1 MKNTTIIF
9 LLSILTF
16 QACGQTKKGCDEIR
30 VDKPHFANYK
40 AGKMD
45 SLISLDLVVIGN
57 CIELD
62 SIDKRI
68 LNPQVLAVQMIQLTN
83 ENKEINYGNIIDY
96 IEELKS
102 TEQYQK
108 GRLAFEFTLKYEN
121 KIVDKADSSLI
132 RKNFQNMGFSDSDLN
147 EIMTVVYSEQNSN
160 LTYKEAFAQFIQSK
174 EPKQKTKPA
183 QKADLMFGHFKEIES
198 LTQLKEV
205 GQAKHTLLYF
215 TGWADINGR
224 KMEEAFF
231 NDNEIQSLFSEYNCF
246 IGYADDRTAIKPE
259 QQKQFPSTPMKTKGQ
274 FINEIEKSLFP
285 KAYQPVILIVDSNFE
300 LIDSYSYNMDKTDFF
315 EFLKRNKNVR

>member
-1 MKNTTIIF
+1 
-9 LLSILTF
+9 LTF
-16 QACGQTKKGCDEIR
+16 SACGQAEKECTELRD
-30 VDKPHFANYK
+30 DKPHFADYK

-45 SLISLDLVVIGN
+45 SLISLDLEVIGK

-83 ENKEINYGNIIDY
+83 GNKEINYGNIIDY
-96 IEELKS
+96 IKEFKS

-121 KIVDKADSSLI
+121 KIVNKDDSVNI
-132 RKNFQNMGFSDSDLN
+132 RQNFQSMGFSDSDLN
-147 EIMTVVYSEQNSN
+147 EMMTVVYSDQNSN
-160 LTYKEAFAQFIQSK
+160 LTYKEAFAEFIQSK

-183 QKADLMFGHFKEIES
+183 QQFDLLFGHFKEIES
-198 LTQLKEV
+198 LNQLKEK
-205 GQAKHTLLYF
+205 AKPRLLYF

-231 NDNEIQSLFSEYNCF
+231 NDNEIQTLFGEYNCF
-246 IGYADDRTAIKPE
+246 LGYADDRTAIESE
-259 QQKQFPSTPMKTKGQ
+259 QQKQFPNVPMKTKGQ

-285 KAYQPVILIVDSNFE
+285 KAYQPVILIVDSNFK
-300 LIDSYSYNMDKTDFF
+300 LIDTYRYNKDKEDFIG
-315 EFLKRNKNVR
+315 FLKRNKNVR

>member
-16 QACGQTKKGCDEIR
+16 QACGQTKKDCNEIR
-30 VDKPHFANYK
+30 ADKPHFADYQP
-40 AGKMD
+40 GKMD
-45 SLISLDLVVIGN
+45 SLISLDLEVIGN

-83 ENKEINYGNIIDY
+83 DKKEINYGSIIDY
-96 IEELKS
+96 IDEFKS
-102 TEQYQK
+102 TDQYKK

-121 KIVDKADSSLI
+121 KTVNKADSTHI
-132 RKNFQNMGFSDSDLN
+132 RQNFENMGFSDADLN
-147 EIMTVVYSEQNSN
+147 EIMTVVYSDENSN
-160 LTYKEAFAQFIQSK
+160 LTYKEAFAEFIQSK
-174 EPKQKTKPA
+174 EPKKKTKPA
-183 QKADLMFGHFKEIES
+183 QQPDLLFGHFKEIES
-198 LTQLKEV
+198 LNQLKKK
-205 GQAKHTLLYF
+205 GQAKPTLLYF

-231 NDNEIQSLFSEYNCF
+231 YDSEIQRLFGEYNCF
-246 IGYADDRTAIKPE
+246 LGYADDKSAIKPE
-259 QQKQFPSTPMKTKGQ
+259 QQKQFPNAPMNTKGQ

-300 LIDSYSYNMDKTDFF
+300 LIDSYSYNKDKKDFLD
-315 EFLKRNKNVR
+315 FLKRNKNVR

>member
-1 MKNTTIIF
+1 MKNTTIIL

-16 QACGQTKKGCDEIR
+16 QACGQTKKDCKEIR
-30 VDKPHFANYK
+30 AEKPHFADYQP
-40 AGKMD
+40 GKMD
-45 SLISLDLVVIGN
+45 SLISLDLEVIGN

-68 LNPQVLAVQMIQLTN
+68 LNPQVLAVQMVHLTN
-83 ENKEINYGNIIDY
+83 EKKEINYGNIIDY
-96 IEELKS
+96 IEEFKS

-121 KIVDKADSSLI
+121 KIVNKADSVII
-132 RKNFQNMGFSDSDLN
+132 RQNFQNMGFSESDLN
-147 EIMTVVYSEQNSN
+147 ELMTIVYSDLNSN

-174 EPKQKTKPA
+174 EPKQKTKTT
-183 QKADLMFGHFKEIES
+183 QQSDLLFGHFNEINS
-198 LTQLKEV
+198 LRQLQEK
-205 GQAKHTLLYF
+205 GQSKPTLLYF

-224 KMEEAFF
+224 KMEKAFF
-231 NDNEIQSLFSEYNCF
+231 NDNEIHSLLGEYNCF
-246 IGYADDRTAIKPE
+246 IGYADDRTAINPE

-274 FINEIEKSLFP
+274 FINEIEKSIFP

-300 LIDSYSYNMDKTDFF
+300 LVESYSYNKDKTDFL

>member
-1 MKNTTIIF
+1 M
-9 LLSILTF
+9 TF
-16 QACGQTKKGCDEIR
+16 SACGQTKKDCDEIR

-45 SLISLDLVVIGN
+45 SLISLDLEVIGN

-83 ENKEINYGNIIDY
+83 EKKEINYGNIIDY
-96 IEELKS
+96 IEEFKS
-102 TEQYQK
+102 TEQYHK

-121 KIVDKADSSLI
+121 KIVDKTDSALI
-132 RKNFQNMGFSDSDLN
+132 RQNFQNMGFSNSDLN
-147 EIMTVVYSEQNSN
+147 EIMTVVYSDQNSN
-160 LTYKEAFAQFIQSK
+160 LTYKEAFAEFIQSK

-183 QKADLMFGHFKEIES
+183 QEPDLLFGHFKEIES
-198 LTQLKEV
+198 LRQLQEK
-205 GQAKHTLLYF
+205 GQSKPTLLYF

-231 NDNEIQSLFSEYNCF
+231 NDSEIQRLFGEYNCF
-246 IGYADDRTAIKPE
+246 QGYADDRTAIKPE
-259 QQKQFPSTPMKTKGQ
+259 QQKQFPNIPMKTKGQ

-285 KAYQPVILIVDSNFE
+285 KAYQPVILIVDSNFN
-300 LIDSYSYNMDKTDFF
+300 LIDSYSYNKDKTDFL